1 MSVQAGKRATT
12 SSMSATAKMMR
23 RMPSVFAG
31 AFGSALA
38 QRRRVELRQLKP
50 AVTRP
55 EPAPLRR
62 RLGRR
67 RARRH
72 GPPTARVL
80 VPVVALIPFWVHFQK
95 LVALLCRSTGQNAT
109 RTRFGTQNGQ
119 ISRTRRPLAAAR
131 INALLG
137 AFRETRCTSVRIRG
151 ATATRTDP
159 CTEKPGLASGLIDT
173 FGRVAGAVG
182 LAAIATIAAS
192 AAHDHGPAVTLS
204 AGLTSGYDRAFAAF
218 GGHPGG
224 GCGSGTPAPPPDR
237 RRDRPCPSCRRS
249 KGQFVGPH

>member
-1 MSVQAGKRATT
+1 M
-12 SSMSATAKMMR
+12 
-23 RMPSVFAG
+23 
-31 AFGSALA
+31 
-38 QRRRVELRQLKP
+38 
-50 AVTRP
+50 
-55 EPAPLRR
+55 
-62 RLGRR
+62 
-67 RARRH
+67 
-72 GPPTARVL
+72 
-80 VPVVALIPFWVHFQK
+80 PVVALIPFWVHFQK

-182 LAAIATIAAS
+182 LAAIATITAS

-204 AGLTSGYDRAFAAF
+204 AGLTSGYDRAFAVSAAILVV
-218 GGHPGG
+218 GAALALLLPRPTDVGTVRAQVADEVR
-224 GCGSGTPAPPPDR
+224 GSLSAPIR
-237 RRDRPCPSCRRS
+237 A
-249 KGQFVGPH
+249 GQSD